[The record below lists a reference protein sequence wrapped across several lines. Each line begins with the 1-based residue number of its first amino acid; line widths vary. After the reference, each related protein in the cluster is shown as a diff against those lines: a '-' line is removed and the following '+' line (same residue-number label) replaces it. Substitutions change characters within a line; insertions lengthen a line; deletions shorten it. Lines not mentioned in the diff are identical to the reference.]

1 MKIFD
6 YFRKKTAQVEEQE
19 QTAVTV
25 FEPQPEAVQRYTAA
39 EVHAEITAR
48 VLVMM
53 ETLKQQVEEVFLP
66 AEVAEEL
73 DILRSVGLTNSRNMQ
88 ALADAE
94 KRVKDVNEMRRRNA
108 ECLKLVRYL
117 RKHYGEDCML
127 MSLEDFMAL
136 IEKYNLSCGFL
147 NDYSGSIP
155 KKNLRDIKRASEFL
169 KDLGSYEDPLANL
182 QQALF
187 DTTNKIVNESRTE
200 KVFLAS
206 YIKKYERITECD
218 KEYAAENPDVVRF
231 PFVEKTPYSSYI
243 FGKPYRTSYDSSR
256 LLIAAPSQEMNTL
269 VKISERIRT
278 EDPFVFSVAKQGVII
293 YSAWGDEGNDELVQK
308 YRKINEWIA
317 SCEALKNLE
326 EEQ

>member
-6 YFRKKTAQVEEQE
+6 YFRPMKVQVEEQE
-19 QTAVTV
+19 QAAVTV
-25 FEPQPEAVQRYTAA
+25 FEPQTEAVQRYTAA

-94 KRVKDVNEMRRRNA
+94 KRVNDVNEMRRRNA

-187 DTTNKIVNESRTE
+187 ETTNKTVNESRPE

-206 YIKKYERITECD
+206 YIKKYERIIECD

-256 LLIAAPSQEMNTL
+256 LLIAAPAQEINTL

-278 EDPFVFSVAKQGVII
+278 EDPFVFSVAKQGVVI

-308 YRKINEWIA
+308 YRRINEWIA
-317 SCEALKNLE
+317 STEALKRLE
-326 EEQ
+326 E

>member
-6 YFRKKTAQVEEQE
+6 YFRKKTTQVEEQE
-19 QTAVTV
+19 QAAVTV

-317 SCEALKNLE
+317 SCEALKSLE
-326 EEQ
+326 E